1 MNLFFHQNCL
11 CHHGNFPKIHR
22 RQLLKILMGS
32 SLGLS
37 SWLQL
42 SSAVYGSSK
51 VKALVLSCI
60 DFRFV
65 TKEQNFLK
73 TLNLE
78 GKYDWLSLAGAS
90 LALNNFPSIADT
102 QTFWEQLQLSIHLHQ
117 IEEVIILDHQDCGA
131 YATKID
137 RQLSQN
143 SLQEKEIHRLY
154 LTQAAQ
160 AIKQKYPFL
169 QVQLYFAHLNGDIEK
184 ISST

>member
-1 MNLFFHQNCL
+1 MNLFLHQNCL
-11 CHHGNFPKIHR
+11 CHDVNLHGINR
-22 RQLLKILMGS
+22 RQLLKMLMAS
-32 SLGLS
+32 SFGVF
-37 SWLQL
+37 SWLQS
-42 SSAVYGSSK
+42 SSAVYGSSR

-65 TKEQNFLK
+65 TMEQNFLQK
-73 TLNLE
+73 LNLE

-90 LALNNFPSIADT
+90 LALNNFPSTADT
-102 QTFWEQLQLSIHLHQ
+102 QTFWEQLQLSIDLHQ

-143 SLQEKEIHRLY
+143 SLREKEIHCLY